1 MSDKRAIEAFV
12 ENLADGLY
20 TKDEKQTI
28 RCSADNPDVQAVY
41 REFFGAPLGPLAH
54 ELLHTSYGRS
64 GNC

>member
-1 MSDKRAIEAFV
+1 M